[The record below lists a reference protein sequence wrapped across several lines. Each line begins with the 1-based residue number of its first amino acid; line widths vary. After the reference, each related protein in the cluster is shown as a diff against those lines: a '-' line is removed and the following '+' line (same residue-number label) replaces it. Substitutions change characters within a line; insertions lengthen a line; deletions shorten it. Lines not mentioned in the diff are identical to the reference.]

1 MWSFC
6 CLKVSAMAVLHNMNG
21 TNAPAAVI
29 LIRVLIGGTFLSEGI
44 QKFLYPNL
52 VGAGRFARIGIPY
65 PEITGPFVGAVE
77 IIAGSLLLLGFATRF
92 AAIVMLVSICVAI
105 ISTKLPVFLGREI
118 WGFSLPKLQ
127 RYGVWSVLHEAR
139 TDLSMIFCLLFLLV
153 VGAGRLSLDAKLWRR
168 AGEVGHSS

>member
-1 MWSFC
+1 MPIP
-6 CLKVSAMAVLHNMNG
+6 HNLNR
-21 TNAPAAVI
+21 THAPAAVI
-29 LIRVLIGGTFLSEGI
+29 LIRILVGGIFLSEGI

-65 PEITGPFVGAVE
+65 PEVTGPLVGVVE

-92 AAIVMLVSICVAI
+92 AAIVMLMNMCVAI
-105 ISTKLPVFLGREI
+105 TATKLPVLLGREI

-127 RYGVWSVLHEAR
+127 LYGVWSVLHEAR
-139 TDLSMIFCLLFLLV
+139 TDLSMIFCLVFLLV

-168 AGEVGHSS
+168 SDEGGHSS

>member
-1 MWSFC
+1 
-6 CLKVSAMAVLHNMNG
+6 MALLRNLNR

-29 LIRVLIGGTFLSEGI
+29 LIRILVGGIFLSEGI

-65 PEITGPFVGAVE
+65 PVITGPFVGAVE
-77 IIAGSLLLLGFATRF
+77 IIAGSLLLVGFATRF
-92 AAIVMLVSICVAI
+92 AAIVMLVSMCVAI
-105 ISTKLPVFLGREI
+105 ISTKLPVLLGREI

-127 RYGVWSVLHEAR
+127 LYGVWSVLHEAR

-153 VGAGRLSLDAKLWRR
+153 VGAGRLSLDAKLWSPSGRT
-168 AGEVGHSS
+168 GHPS